1 MGKAH
6 SKAEKS
12 PSFVIKEKITLSPR
26 QKRGKLKKENERK
39 KQGKN
44 TKMGGLTL
52 RSQLDLNP
60 REIMNENDFEVEIK
74 RHMQDQLAFN
84 SDIFVLNQ
92 MMLSVQFFANYERL
106 AYFLI
111 IYLFLCVF
119 YLFES
124 YQSLLNVNIFVNLH
138 LCICL

>member
-1 MGKAH
+1 MGKSH
-6 SKAEKS
+6 SKGEKS

-44 TKMGGLTL
+44 IKMNGPTS
-52 RSQLDLNP
+52 RSQLDHDY
-60 REIMNENDFEVEIK
+60 RKVSNENDFEVEIK

-106 AYFLI
+106 AYLYFFVRKLSI
-111 IYLFLCVF
+111 
-119 YLFES
+119 
-124 YQSLLNVNIFVNLH
+124 NIN
-138 LCICL
+138 